1 MPTETQPSSYL
12 CSFAS
17 YSLKTLAMSFDMFLT
32 CWSFNLAP
40 SNFTVMRERLFDF
53 SGALV
58 VCRWLFIRRRNKP
71 YFIFSPV
78 CQEDIVIEKGS
89 VRFHDPILTW
99 SWQFSSNR
107 SCRTVEKF
115 AELKADN
122 IKSVSATLHATLFN
136 LACSYAISSLKRV

>member
-1 MPTETQPSSYL
+1 
-12 CSFAS
+12 
-17 YSLKTLAMSFDMFLT
+17 
-32 CWSFNLAP
+32 
-40 SNFTVMRERLFDF
+40 MRERLFDF

-71 YFIFSPV
+71 YFVRSLV

-107 SCRTVEKF
+107 SGRTVEKF

-122 IKSVSATLHATLFN
+122 IKSVSAMLHATLFN